1 MLPALQKAKRPSGV
15 PSGFS
20 RIPKGKRGGY
30 RKKVGDHYAYWYPD
44 EHKAEPH
51 LDWEDDLGA
60 GRGTAAIEPGHFV
73 TIIGSRKMYSW
84 TPEAGKT
91 PPEGKT
97 WVTALPLPG
106 PPVLVDTAK
115 IQPQRSFNPDD
126 RKRKRKKP
134 EPKWKTR
141 HDPEALK
148 RRKKKVAPPTPKKKT
163 PLSDELETQ
172 RKRRERRAELV
183 AKIAEAEEMLARTGR
198 RRIRSPD
205 RIAALKMAIV
215 AAQKDLSAVRTEIGP
230 SGVKLTD
237 APTVEART
245 LAYEDSTAKPG
256 TFLHKLESG
265 HYPLIEYGKKDGHF
279 EHSRR
284 THGVF
289 VPPQDVPGVF
299 VEFSDVVLN
308 PALKVARTYG
318 IKSEAEK
325 EDIISGAKLGF
336 MLALRSYTGGGPFE
350 VHARRYA
357 SVYAALAARD
367 LKSGGGATI
376 PKEQMQML
384 HGLMAARARAQ
395 AITGAEPSDEQ
406 VAKEWYLSKKNTFT
420 GRQSTLGVYPH
431 AKRKDKE
438 GNPILVDQ
446 SNEQVPME
454 PWQVHGPDG
463 KPHGREYPGKLQL
476 IREMTPILDGSRVED
491 SQWINDNPG
500 LVLPGG
506 ADPTLPAGTRYHIRK
521 EVDQVLAELSPTH
534 QEVLTTLFGLDP
546 EDLVVAPP
554 KAGEESRRVRGEDF
568 AINAEDLADRL
579 GLSSPDDSL
588 RTKQRKAKEA
598 VKHATVMFREAAHRL
613 GFRQVADRASRWTRL
628 ADSGKAEPIRGGGG
642 PTHGELSERF
652 GGDDK
657 LAIYGAAVRAG
668 SGKAVAEKL
677 DKLKA
682 GTLPVKEREKL
693 ISNYIKQ
700 RDKERLAS
708 FRRQTR
714 TVSVDPSEA
723 HDVGP
728 GTGTPSEAD
737 WLYTTQLE
745 QGALQALV
753 NGTKPPP
760 QTKGPLRG
768 TKRVW
773 TEERFQRFMGREQQW
788 RRAQKEKAEAEA
800 AKKKKTSKK
809 RKTSKKS

>member
-15 PSGFS
+15 PSGYTY
-20 RIPKGKRGGY
+20 ILGGKHGGY
-30 RKKVGDHYAYWYPD
+30 HKKVGDHYDHWYPD
-44 EHKAEPH
+44 QHKAVPH

-60 GRGTAAIEPGHFV
+60 GRGTAAIEPGQFV
-73 TIIGSRKMYSW
+73 KIIGSRKMYSW
-84 TPEAGKT
+84 TPDAGKT
-91 PPEGKT
+91 PPAGKT
-97 WVTALPLPG
+97 WVTPLPLPG
-106 PPVLVDTAK
+106 PPVLVDKAK
-115 IQPQRSFNPDD
+115 VQPQRSFNPDD
-126 RKRKRKKP
+126 RKKKKR

-148 RRKKKVAPPTPKKKT
+148 RKKQKKVAPPTPKRKA
-163 PLSDELETQ
+163 SRNIELETQ
-172 RKRRERRAELV
+172 KKRRERRTELV
-183 AKIAEAEEMLARTGR
+183 SKIAEAQEMLARTGR

-215 AAQKDLSAVRTEIGP
+215 AAQKDLTTVRADILP
-230 SGVKLTD
+230 HGVKLTD

-245 LAYEDSTAKPG
+245 LAYEGSTAKPG

-265 HYPLIEYGKKDGHF
+265 HYPLFEYGKNDQHF

-289 VPPQDVPGVF
+289 VPAADLPGIF
-299 VEFSDVVLN
+299 KEFSDVVLN

-325 EDIISGAKLGF
+325 DDIISGAKLGF

-350 VHARRYA
+350 LHARRYA
-357 SVYAALAARD
+357 SVYASLAARD
-367 LKSGGGATI
+367 LKSGGAATI

-395 AITGAEPSDEQ
+395 AITGVEPSDEQ

-431 AKRKDKE
+431 ATRKDKA
-438 GNPILVDQ
+438 GNPVLVDQ

-454 PWQVHGPDG
+454 PWQVHSPDG
-463 KPHGREYPGKLQL
+463 EAHGREYPGKLQL

-491 SQWINDNPG
+491 TQWMNDNPG
-500 LVLPGG
+500 LLLPGG
-506 ADPTLPAGTRYHIRK
+506 ADPTLPAGTRYHLRQ
-521 EVDQVLAELSPTH
+521 EVDQVLAELSPAN

-554 KAGEESRRVRGEDF
+554 KAGEESRRVRGQDF

-579 GLSSPDDSL
+579 GLSRPGDTL
-588 RTKQRKAKEA
+588 RTKQRKAKDA
-598 VKHATVMFREAAHRL
+598 VKRATLMFREAAHEL

-628 ADSGKAEPIRGGGG
+628 AGSSSPEPIQGGGG
-642 PTHGELSERF
+642 PSHRDLSERF

-657 LAIYGAAVRAG
+657 VAIYGAGVRAG
-668 SGKAVAEKL
+668 NGDAVADKL

-682 GTLPVKEREKL
+682 GTLSVKDRENL
-693 ISNYIKQ
+693 VSNYIKQ
-700 RDKERLAS
+700 RDKERLTA
-708 FRRQTR
+708 FRRQTH
-714 TVSVDPSEA
+714 TVPVDPSEA
-723 HDVGP
+723 RDVGP
-728 GTGTPSEAD
+728 QTGTPSEAD
-737 WLYTTQLE
+737 WLYTAQLE

-753 NGTKPPP
+753 NGTKTPRRK
-760 QTKGPLRG
+760 QGPLRG
-768 TKRVW
+768 TERVMS
-773 TEERFQRFMGREQQW
+773 EERFQRFMGREQQW
-788 RRAQKEKAEAEA
+788 RQMQNEKAKAEA
-800 AKKKKTSKK
+800 AKKAKTSKK
-809 RKTSKKS
+809 RTTRKKS